1 MCSESRIGST
11 VLRGEVAAPRA
22 MRQSRRRLV
31 DDASTELCTRCGF
44 CCDGVL
50 FDVVRLTPPEVERMT
65 RLGLP
70 VLPRVENPAMP
81 QPCAAL
87 EGTRCRIYPDRPA
100 RCDDFRCHLLAAL
113 QAGELDLDEALG
125 VVALARELV
134 GAQRTQ
140 FLDRHFLGRRRL
152 R

>member
-1 MCSESRIGST
+1 
-11 VLRGEVAAPRA
+11 
-22 MRQSRRRLV
+22 MRQGRRRLV

-44 CCDGVL
+44 CCDGTL

-70 VLPRVENPAMP
+70 VLTRDEHLTMA

-87 EGTRCRIYPDRPA
+87 DGTCCRIYPDRPA
-100 RCDDFRCHLLAAL
+100 RCDAFRCHLLAAL
-113 QAGELDLDEALG
+113 EEGEVDLDEALG
-125 VVALARELV
+125 VVALARELE